1 MVMVIVI
8 VINGDRDGVGEGDVM
23 IVTIIITVIIT
34 RRHLWPLP
42 STWCLSTGSASF
54 RLLAGLCLI

>member
-23 IVTIIITVIIT
+23 IVSIIITAVIFG
-34 RRHLWPLP
+34 HCHQP
-42 STWCLSTGSASF
+42 GA
-54 RLLAGLCLI
+54 